1 MAKRLLIGLVL
12 GTVLGGVVA
21 AILVQGL
28 GVWSFAASGAA
39 FAYLAAAAT
48 GAIAGLVAGK
58 PIWAADG
65 KIESG
70 LKAFFG
76 MLLSLGAMF
85 ALRQWVH
92 VNLDLT
98 MIKAGAGEIGDL
110 PAASLPLIAAVLSG
124 FFELDN
130 SGSSEKDKEE
140 KKAADKAPASKK
152 EKVRVG
158 KEDEAPEEEAEEEDA
173 STAKKKRS

>member
-28 GVWSFAASGAA
+28 GIWSFAASGAV
-39 FAYLAAAAT
+39 FAYLAAAVT

-65 KIESG
+65 KIEAG

-85 ALRQWVH
+85 AIRQWVH

-110 PAASLPLIAAVLSG
+110 PAASLPVIAALLSG

-130 SGSSEKDKEE
+130 SGSSDKDKEE
-140 KKAADKAPASKK
+140 KKSEKAEAAK
-152 EKVRVG
+152 KVRVG
-158 KEDEAPEEEAEEEDA
+158 KEDEAQEEEAEEEEAA
-173 STAKKKRS
+173 SASAKKKRS